1 MIVSFQTKELLVV
14 CSNLEAAEKRLG
26 PELARI
32 LTVQLADVEAADH
45 AGELL
50 DLLADGAE
58 IVGENSVVLWVGKDH
73 RATFVPVGTFGRR
86 EPNGT
91 PDWPTVRRLK
101 LMDIAQCP

>member
-14 CSNLEAAEKRLG
+14 CSNLGAAEKRLG
-26 PELARI
+26 LNLARS

-50 DLLADGAE
+50 DLLAGAAE
-58 IVGENSVVLWVGKDH
+58 IAGENSLVLRVGKGH

-86 EPNGT
+86 EPDGA